1 MDTYNPYEGYYQSD
15 FNPKKCSQNSCPIK
29 PEGESLVFV
38 LAAYILIIVGLILLV
53 LAIYWEYRDHDRLK
67 DRPNIDEVDEE
78 DRIDEYLFYGCFNAE
93 NRVSWRNIYI
103 ATFISV
109 LLIWYILIIF
119 NFAPRMSLSLCNM
132 GGRPSMNILIL
143 IFVAIFCI
151 FYIVDQFREFH
162 LYRDMCA
169 KVRSDKCVL

>member
-1 MDTYNPYEGYYQSD
+1 MEDYNPYEGYEPY
-15 FNPKKCSQNSCPIK
+15 FNARKCNTGACPIK
-29 PEGESLVFV
+29 PEGENKVSII
-38 LAAYILIIVGLILLV
+38 AAYILIIVALILLV
-53 LAIYWEYRDHDRLK
+53 LAIYWEYQDHERLK
-67 DRPNIDEVDEE
+67 DRPTIDEVDED

-119 NFAPRMSLSLCNM
+119 NFAPRMSLSLCNVS
-132 GGRPSMNILIL
+132 GRPSINILIL

-169 KVRSDKCVL
+169 KIRTDKCVL